1 MPTERTFAL
10 IKGGAVYRRQ
20 APAIMDAIRQADL
33 KILTSRRFDVNDHRR
48 FQRLYAAH
56 KGKPYYQG
64 LLGSVEGGSL
74 ALVLEGKNAVATWR
88 EMMGPTDPA
97 VARET
102 APGSLRA
109 LYGKGLPDNAVHGSD
124 SVESAA
130 LEIHIFFPR
139 FTPKG
144 LLVATATEQHA

>member
-33 KILTSRRFDVNDHRR
+33 KILTSRRFDVKDHRR

-56 KGKPYYQG
+56 KGQPYYQG

-74 ALVLEGKNAVATWR
+74 ALVLEGENAVAKWR

-109 LYGKGLPDNAVHGSD
+109 LYGKGLPDNAF
-124 SVESAA
+124 SAA
-130 LEIHIFFPR
+130 PAKKPA
-139 FTPKG
+139 PKKP
-144 LLVATATEQHA
+144 APKKP